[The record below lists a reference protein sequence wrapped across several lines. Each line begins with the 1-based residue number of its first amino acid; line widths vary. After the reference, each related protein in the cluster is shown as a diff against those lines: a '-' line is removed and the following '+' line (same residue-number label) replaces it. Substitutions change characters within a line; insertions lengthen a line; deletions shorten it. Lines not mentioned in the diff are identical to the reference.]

1 MHLRSLDGC
10 RLAIGS
16 YPHFTYNATN
26 GGGKA
31 TISSIEGDDIFHLKF
46 LPKDFSIP
54 PLTYQT
60 TKFLNLPLPPG
71 LRIEMHM
78 HKLEGSINKTSGEVL
93 LNFESEFL
101 FSICSILKFPELLVK
116 TKLETNSVKSSLFTE
131 QGHIL
136 QKNGLI
142 KLVGI
147 AKIPITTNKFL
158 NFFLGLP
165 NEALAILNCKIS

>member
-1 MHLRSLDGC
+1 MHLSSLNGC

-31 TISSIEGDDIFHLKF
+31 AIISIEEDDTLHLKF
-46 LPKDFSIP
+46 QPKDFSIP
-54 PLTYQT
+54 PLTYRT
-60 TKFLNLPLPPG
+60 TKFLTFPLPPG
-71 LRIEMHM
+71 LKIEMHM
-78 HKLEGSINKTSGEVL
+78 HKLEGSVNKTSGEVL

-101 FSICSILKFPELLVK
+101 FSIFSIFKFPELLVK
-116 TKLETNSVKSSLFTE
+116 TKLETNHVKSSLFEE
-131 QGHIL
+131 QGHII
-136 QKNGLI
+136 QKDGLT

-147 AKIPITTNKFL
+147 AVIPVTTNKIL

-165 NEALAILNCKIS
+165 NEALAVLNCKIN